1 MHGFNV
7 MFYLPAKL
15 PAFLVQM
22 LWLIWRKKIVMHEHV
37 EEGLG
42 RFALA
47 MESMFSG
54 GHVGKLLVKVATDS
68 PLNV

>member
-1 MHGFNV
+1 
-7 MFYLPAKL
+7 
-15 PAFLVQM
+15 
-22 LWLIWRKKIVMHEHV
+22 MHEHV

-47 MESMFSG
+47 MESMLSG

-68 PLNV
+68 RLSV

>member
-1 MHGFNV
+1 
-7 MFYLPAKL
+7 
-15 PAFLVQM
+15 M

-54 GHVGKLLVKVATDS
+54 GHVGKLLVKVATD